1 MFSRGGVSSHG
12 YRKDMRLL
20 HTSDWHV
27 GRTFH
32 GFDTTEHLRKTLKEV
47 AALVGE
53 HEVDVVL
60 IAGDVFDLS
69 TPAAHHFTLLTEAL
83 QVIRDAGAII
93 VATSGNH
100 DSAARLG
107 FLAPLV
113 ASSGTHILTQ
123 WPADPV
129 ELEDEHGPVHF
140 FGIPY
145 LEPNALRVDR
155 DDPSLGTADGTLRW
169 AMDGVRSSL
178 ATAPARSVVLAHCFV
193 GKTPTGETVEDDAP
207 RDITVGG
214 KSVVST
220 EHFSGV
226 DYVALGHIH
235 SRQRLLDNV
244 RYSGAPLH
252 YSFGERS
259 PERGG
264 WLVDLDSNGL
274 QNIEW
279 LGFTVERPLTTVTGS
294 LDELL
299 ADESLAGT
307 EQHWI
312 RAILTDERRPLEPMR
327 RLRERWPHC
336 AHVELRPPE
345 TAAAQRRY
353 RERVQRR
360 TDLEVVEGFLHD
372 VRQHE
377 PMSTIERGIVTE
389 TIALLQQE
397 AKA

>member
-1 MFSRGGVSSHG
+1 MFNTRGVGG
-12 YRKDMRLL
+12 GYYRKCMRLL

-32 GFDTTEHLRKTLKEV
+32 GFDTTDHLRRTLEEV
-47 AALVGE
+47 ADLVVE

-83 QVIRDAGAII
+83 QGIRDAGAII

-113 ASSGTHILTQ
+113 ASSGTHILTE

-129 ELEDEHGPVHF
+129 VLEDEHGPVHV

-145 LEPNALRVDR
+145 LEPNALRVNH

-169 AMDGVRSSL
+169 AMRGVRSSL
-178 ATAPARSVVLAHCFV
+178 AANPARSVVLSHCFV
-193 GKTPTGETVEDDAP
+193 GTTPTGETIEDDAP

-214 KSVVST
+214 KSMVSAQ
-220 EHFSGV
+220 HFSGV

-235 SRQRLLDNV
+235 SRQRILDNV

-259 PERGG
+259 RERGG
-264 WLVDLDSNGL
+264 WLIDLGPAGVES
-274 QNIEW
+274 IEW
-279 LGFTVERPLTTVTGS
+279 LGFTVERPLTTVTGNLDDLLVDDS
-294 LDELL
+294 LV
-299 ADESLAGT
+299 GT
-307 EQHWI
+307 EQHWV
-312 RAILTDERRPLEPMR
+312 RAVLTDDRRPLEPMR

-336 AHVELRPPE
+336 AHVELRPRE
-345 TAAAQRRY
+345 TEASHRSY

-360 TDLEVVEGFLHD
+360 TDLQVVEGFLRD

-377 PMSTIERGIVTE
+377 PMSTTE
-389 TIALLQQE
+389 LSIITEAMTLLQQ
-397 AKA
+397 KAES